1 MKASNSKLQIPG
13 KLQTSMAKERK
24 VPRFAFWNLTIEI
37 SLELGHWGLEPCRR
51 RVPGKAVPCGRG
63 SKKNLLSRRQRL
75 SFAPYAEANCSQ
87 QNAQISSKTLQD
99 HRKRQSA
106 KSAFFAWAFAFLEER
121 KTQTPAK

>member
-1 MKASNSKLQIPG
+1 
-13 KLQTSMAKERK
+13 MAKERK
-24 VPRFAFWNLTIEI
+24 VPRFSFWNLTIGI

-51 RVPGKAVPCGRG
+51 RVPGKAVCRRG

-87 QNAQISSKTLQD
+87 QNTQISSKTLQD

-106 KSAFFAWAFAFLEER
+106 KSAFFASAFAFLEKR